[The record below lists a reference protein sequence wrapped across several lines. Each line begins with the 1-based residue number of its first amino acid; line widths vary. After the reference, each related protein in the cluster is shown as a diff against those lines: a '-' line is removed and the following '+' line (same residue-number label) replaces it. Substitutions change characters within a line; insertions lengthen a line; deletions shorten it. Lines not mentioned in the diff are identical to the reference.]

1 MNEIAQMQLKMDE
14 AVDKALS
21 KVADIT
27 ETAQKREEEL
37 MGQISELGDKLIT
50 LNEANRKLGDSV

>member
-50 LNEANRKLGDSV
+50 FNEANSKLGDSV

>member
-1 MNEIAQMQLKMDE
+1 MQLKMDE
-14 AVDKALS
+14 SVDKALS

>member
-1 MNEIAQMQLKMDE
+1 MQLKMDE
-14 AVDKALS
+14 SVDKALS

-50 LNEANRKLGDSV
+50 FNEANSKLGDSV

>member
-1 MNEIAQMQLKMDE
+1 MQLKMDE